1 MRGPPSTGVIMVAA
15 LAMFGAPAAA
25 ARDSGGDEPSSSL
38 IEQATRAAS
47 RSLGAAAPVAILRAQ
62 DRGYDVLQVIEAV
75 LAERLDVDGS
85 INDEDGAPVA
95 PFRAAAGQIEGD
107 PSSDATS
114 GEAVGLAALERGV
127 DRTTA
132 RLDKRV
138 GLEARAERVGASE
151 PSILTGLATIALLND
166 GYSPEQIIVDGVM
179 GRGITVRNPVDGPV
193 IVDGRGKVQ
202 KPDGVEESPEHEE
215 SAAAIDSFVTDVV
228 DLIGGVDPHTAA
240 TEPFR
245 AQFEVKID
253 VQIDGADGAS
263 YSIVGK
269 GRIGT
274 PADKSLRTFAIGKG
288 DGELVGTGACS
299 IGSGEKHPY
308 EVSGDLV
315 LGMSG
320 PRKDGTVDLRIGVT
334 KANLAT
340 EGDESGC
347 VDIVRET
354 SDAIELVTYGPIEVE
369 LRDGATA
376 SATSPFFDATATTT
390 VKVVS
395 A

>member
-1 MRGPPSTGVIMVAA
+1 MGGQRPPDEGRPPMRGPRSTGVILVVA
-15 LAMFGAPAAA
+15 LAMFGGPPAAA
-25 ARDSGGDEPSSSL
+25 LDSGGDEPSPSL

-85 INDEDGAPVA
+85 ITDEDGAPVV
-95 PFRAAAGQIEGD
+95 PFRASAGQIEGD
-107 PSSDATS
+107 APSDATS
-114 GEAVGLAALERGV
+114 GEAIGLAALERGV

-151 PSILTGLATIALLND
+151 ASILTGLATIALLND

-179 GRGITVRNPVDGPV
+179 GRGITIKNPVDGPV

-202 KPDGVEESPEHEE
+202 KPDGVEESPEHEG

-245 AQFEVKID
+245 AQFEVQID
-253 VQIDGADGAS
+253 VQIDGADGVS

-274 PADKSLRTFAIGKG
+274 PTDKSLRTFAIGQG
-288 DGELVGTGACS
+288 VGELVGRGACS
-299 IGSGEKHPY
+299 IGNSKEHPY
-308 EVSGDLV
+308 EVSGNLV
-315 LGMSG
+315 FGMSG
-320 PRKDGTVDLRIGVT
+320 PVKNDTVAPALFALFQKR
-334 KANLAT
+334 
-340 EGDESGC
+340 
-347 VDIVRET
+347 
-354 SDAIELVTYGPIEVE
+354 P
-369 LRDGATA
+369 
-376 SATSPFFDATATTT
+376 
-390 VKVVS
+390 
-395 A
+395 